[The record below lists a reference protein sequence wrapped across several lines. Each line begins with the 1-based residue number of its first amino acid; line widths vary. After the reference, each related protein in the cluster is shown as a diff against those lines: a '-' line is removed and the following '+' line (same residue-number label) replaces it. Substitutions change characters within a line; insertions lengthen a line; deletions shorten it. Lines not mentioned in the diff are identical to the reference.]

1 MKLLMSIVALVV
13 FSDQC
18 GQRND
23 TPQTDSQF
31 TAAQEEL
38 TIIYEAQSRGFYEKV
53 WVDQSG
59 ISFADHR
66 DLSNVKT
73 RPISKTDW
81 GELVALKNTLN
92 LKTLPN
98 LKAPSQK
105 RFSDGAAIGRL
116 TIKTKQA
123 EVESSEFDH
132 GNPPK
137 ELKSL
142 LNKLL
147 SIKEKL

>member
-1 MKLLMSIVALVV
+1 MKFLISIVALMV
-13 FSDQC
+13 FSNQC

-23 TPQTDSQF
+23 TTNTDSPS
-31 TAAQEEL
+31 TSAQEEL
-38 TIIYEAQSRGFYEKV
+38 AIIYEAQSRGFYEKL
-53 WVDQSG
+53 WVDQSS
-59 ISFADHR
+59 ISFADNR

-73 RPISKTDW
+73 RPISKADW
-81 GELVALKNTLN
+81 GELVALKNALN

-98 LKAPSQK
+98 LKAPSEK
-105 RFSDGAAIGRL
+105 RFSDGAAIGSL